1 MFRRN
6 TGLWPARPRVCNQLR
21 QLIDRLTFAE
31 DSGSAAPLGAQAEMP
46 MFLNE
51 RTSLETPSAVLTPV
65 MRKPNLIV
73 FLTDQQ
79 RADTIVGAASRTVH
93 APNLRKLAAESVIFE
108 RAYVTHPLCVPSRA
122 SLLTGMWPHQ
132 TGCTK
137 NGVSLDPR
145 FRTFAELIGDDSYH
159 PAYMGKWQLGDE
171 ATQQRGFRD
180 WISTEGVSDY
190 SRFLGSNGYTPDKP
204 NGSFSERL
212 ISQLPLDIS
221 KPRFLEGHAC
231 EFIEKH
237 RFDPFVLFVSFVEP
251 HSPYNGPL
259 NLEHALEDVELDATA
274 VAPANDN
281 LPLRYKLMRE
291 WQQAEALLDRNRLPN
306 LFFFGVTQDEYRAM
320 KQRYLGLITMVDRS
334 IGRILSCLERAEL
347 LDKTTIIH
355 TSDHGDMLGAH
366 HLFGK
371 EVMFSEAVRVPY
383 LVRLPG
389 QRQNLRVVQPVS
401 HIDFLPTLLDLLGE
415 PKPNQC
421 AGHSL
426 APLLHGESMAPGNVF
441 IEWSPNR
448 FKVMKGT
455 KLASRRKIKRAMNES
470 TRAVISPEGWKL
482 CLRDQDLNELY
493 NLEADPNETH
503 NLYYQP
509 DYRAIIEQGR
519 RDILSWQRTTG
530 DTLKL

>member
-1 MFRRN
+1 M
-6 TGLWPARPRVCNQLR
+6 
-21 QLIDRLTFAE
+21 
-31 DSGSAAPLGAQAEMP
+31 DSLS
-46 MFLNE
+46 
-51 RTSLETPSAVLTPV
+51 

-79 RADTIVGAASRTVH
+79 RADTIVCDGSGKVH
-93 APNLRKLAAESVIFE
+93 VPNLCKLASESVIFE

-137 NGVSLDPR
+137 NGTPLDPR
-145 FRTFAELIGDDSYH
+145 FRTFAELIVDDDYH

-171 ATQQRGFRD
+171 AKRQRGFRD

-190 SRFLGSNGYTPDKP
+190 SRFLSSKGYTPDKP

-212 ISQLPLDIS
+212 VSQLPLDIS
-221 KPRFLEGHAC
+221 KPRFLEQHAC

-237 RFDPFVLFVSFVEP
+237 RLDPFVLFVSFVEP

-281 LPLRYKLMRE
+281 VPLRYKLMRE
-291 WQQAEALLDRNRLPN
+291 WQQAEAVLDRMRLPN
-306 LFFFGVTQDEYRAM
+306 LFFFGVTPDEYRVM
-320 KQRYLGLITMVDRS
+320 KQRYLGLVTMVDRS
-334 IGRILSCLERAEL
+334 IGGILSCLERAEL
-347 LDKTTIIH
+347 LDETIIAH

-366 HLFGK
+366 RLFGK
-371 EVMFSEAVRVPY
+371 EVMFEEAVRVPY
-383 LVRLPG
+383 LVRLLG
-389 QRQNLRVVQPVS
+389 QRQSQRVLQPVS

-415 PKPNQC
+415 RKPNQC
-421 AGHSL
+421 AGNSL
-426 APLLHGESMAPGNVF
+426 APLLHGESMLPEKVF
-441 IEWSPNR
+441 MEWSPNR

-455 KLASRRKIKRAMNES
+455 KLAPRRTIKRAMNES
-470 TRAVISPEGWKL
+470 TRAVISTEGWKL

-493 NLEADPNETH
+493 NLQADPIEVH

-509 DYRAIIEQGR
+509 EYRAIIEQAT
-519 RDILSWQRTTG
+519 RDILSWQETTG